1 MARYNNRRLL
11 NNNLRM
17 YDKMLES
24 RGIKPGSG
32 LRMYETPEMTHPSA
46 FDIAN
51 LDLVPHRWVLGDKF
65 FKLAHAHY
73 GRPELWWVIA
83 LFNKIPTEQHA
94 KKGQVI
100 LIPKPIGKVLTYLGN
115 DTYGR
120 IYHWMNL

>member
-32 LRMYETPEMTHPSA
+32 LRMYETPELTHPSA

-65 FKLAHAHY
+65 YKLAHAHY

-83 LFNKIPTEQHA
+83 WFNLTPTESHVEL
-94 KKGQVI
+94 GD
-100 LIPKPIGKVLTYLGN
+100 LLYIPKPLEDIL
-115 DTYGR
+115 DIYGV
-120 IYHWMNL
+120 